1 MRRILFIAAFLIA
14 STGFAQEV
22 RAKLERSNIKIGEQ
36 VKLSFELPFENKD
49 FNQLVWPRLKDTL
62 IGKVEIVDSS
72 IQKNGKIITAK
83 DYLITCFDSGTYV
96 LPALAFV
103 LNADSFFTAP
113 VELIVSSVA
122 VDTTKAI
129 KDIKTIKEVKAKN
142 GEEEGFLAWLKK
154 YWYIVALLIIAI
166 GVGLYFL
173 LRKKKKIEPEIV
185 VPPLPLHEQ
194 LIKDLEDLDAKQIWT
209 NNPKLYYSELTD
221 MLRAYIEKRYG
232 IDAMEQTT
240 LQLSNSLKTSGMN
253 AEAYEIIKSTLE
265 LADMVKFAKAI
276 PTPYE
281 NQSVMLSA
289 KRFAELTQVIQT
301 TNE

>member
-1 MRRILFIAAFLIA
+1 MRTILFIATFFITL
-14 STGFAQEV
+14 TGFTQEV
-22 RAKLERSNIKIGEQ
+22 KAMLERSNIKIGEQ
-36 VKLSFELPFENKD
+36 VKLSFELPFDKN
-49 FNQLVWPRLKDTL
+49 NLSQLVWPRIKDTL

-96 LPALAFV
+96 LPTLAFV

-113 VELIVSSVA
+113 VELIVGSVA

-129 KDIKTIKEVKAKN
+129 KDIKTIKEVKAK
-142 GEEEGFLAWLKK
+142 EGDEDGFFKK
-154 YWYIVALLIIAI
+154 YWYIFVLILI
-166 GVGLYFL
+166 GIGIGLYYL
-173 LRKKKKIEPEIV
+173 LRIKKKAEPEIV
-185 VPPLPLHEQ
+185 VPALPLHEQ
-194 LIKDLEDLDAKQIWT
+194 LLKDLAELDAKQIWT

-221 MLRAYIEKRYG
+221 LLRAYIEKRYG
-232 IDAMEQTT
+232 IEAMEQTT
-240 LQLSNSLKTSGMN
+240 LQLSNTLKTSGMN

-289 KRFAELTQVIQT
+289 KRFAELTQVIST